1 MMAISMYSASV
12 PVLIR
17 SLFNLAGILEKAE
30 SHATA
35 RKLKP
40 EALIEFRL
48 FPDMLPL
55 KNQVYIATDN
65 AKGCGAR
72 LAGMTPPV
80 FEDTEKT
87 FPELV
92 ARVHKTID
100 FLKTLKPDQIDGSE
114 ENTILLKFRT
124 SERTFKGQDYL
135 LGYALPNFFFHVTT
149 TYDILRHNGV
159 ELGKS
164 DYLGKAD

>member
-1 MMAISMYSASV
+1 MYSASV

-17 SLFNLAGILEKAE
+17 GLTNLSGILQKAQAHVE
-30 SHATA
+30 AH
-35 RKLKP
+35 KLKP

-48 FPDMLPL
+48 FPNMLPL

-72 LAGMTPPV
+72 LAGITPPV
-80 FEDTEKT
+80 FEDTENS
-87 FPELV
+87 FPDLV
-92 ARVHKTID
+92 ARVGKTID
-100 FLKTLKPDQIDGSE
+100 FLKTLKSAQVDGSE
-114 ENTILLKFRT
+114 ENTIVLKFRT

-149 TYDILRHNGV
+149 AYDILRHNGV
-159 ELGKS
+159 DLGKT
-164 DYLGKAD
+164 DYLGKAE

>member
-1 MMAISMYSASV
+1 MAISMFAASV

-17 SLFNLAGILEKAE
+17 GLNNLAGILQKADA
-30 SHATA
+30 HVTD

-48 FPDMLPL
+48 YPDMLPL

-72 LAGMTPPV
+72 LAGMTPPSY
-80 FEDTEKT
+80 EDTEQT
-87 FPELV
+87 FPDLI
-92 ARVHKTID
+92 ARVNKTID
-100 FLKTLKPDQIDGSE
+100 FLKTLKPEQIDGSE
-114 ENTILLKFRT
+114 ENTVVLKFRT
-124 SERTFKGQDYL
+124 SERTFKGQGYL

-149 TYDILRHNGV
+149 AYDILRHNGV